1 MKKIEEPVGE
11 DITINEK
18 STFKETA
25 NFLRKKFN
33 LSEDEIKELQLDGE
47 SFYLLER
54 GDIKDLPVTEE
65 NKEKFR
71 NYYEK
76 FIWKKAETGQKELNN
91 NENIKDNKDVNNVK
105 IKSNDLDNNNA
116 LRYNTSGSIPLKN
129 AGIGGNNDINEEKIL
144 NLKRNKAEQLIINEN
159 KNNN

>member
-33 LSEDEIKELQLDGE
+33 LSDDEIKELQLDGE

-54 GDIKDLPVTEE
+54 EDIENLPVKKE
-65 NKEKFR
+65 NQEKFR
-71 NYYEK
+71 NYFEK
-76 FIWKKAETGQKELNN
+76 FIWKKAEKSKIIIDHEDIKVNENNFNFGEKNRKEEHKKEIGQKFDGKKSIDKNK
-91 NENIKDNKDVNNVK
+91 KDEKNWCAK
-105 IKSNDLDNNNA
+105 IFSKCF
-116 LRYNTSGSIPLKN
+116 G
-129 AGIGGNNDINEEKIL
+129 
-144 NLKRNKAEQLIINEN
+144 
-159 KNNN
+159 